1 MEQFDISAEMF
12 VIVFVI
18 EVLIK
23 FLETIPQIPSIAM
36 NVVEITIKKMAD
48 TSKDELILGGG
59 ICHVTAVSQY

>member
-1 MEQFDISAEMF
+1 VEQFDISAEMF

>member
-1 MEQFDISAEMF
+1 VEQFDISAEMF

-59 ICHVTAVSQY
+59 ICHVTAMSQY

>member
-59 ICHVTAVSQY
+59 ICHVTAMSQY

>member
-1 MEQFDISAEMF
+1 MF

-59 ICHVTAVSQY
+59 ICHVTAMSQY